1 MMADRSTEGMMGSRV
16 IAVDVG
22 GTFIDIVSIDRET
35 GEVAVE
41 KQPSTPDRLA
51 DEVLTALERLP
62 GRPADIGRVLHG
74 STVAVNTLLQRTGAT
89 VGLVTTRGFRDV
101 LELARGN
108 RPFIYDWVWLPPE
121 PLVPRALRREVTE
134 RLGPRGEEIAPLD
147 LDDLDREVDALV
159 GDGAQAIAVCF
170 LHAYANP
177 KHERAAAEEIERRH
191 PGLPVTVSSAIA
203 SEWHEYERTSTAV
216 INAYVQPLFD
226 ASLGSLRGR
235 LAEAGMEGAIGVMQ
249 SNGGV
254 ITIERAVDLPVRTL
268 ASGPAGGVIGV
279 ASLARTLG
287 HPDAIC
293 TDVGGTTYDVA
304 IIEGGRVQER
314 TETEIGG
321 LPVLAPTVD
330 VTSIGAG
337 GGSIAWIDEL
347 GALRVGPKSAGA
359 DPGPA
364 CFGFGGEDP
373 TVTDCHLVLGRLD
386 AERFLGSRMLLDVA
400 AAERAIAG
408 TVGAPLGFDLDRAA
422 DGVLRI
428 AETAMA
434 DAIHSMTVE
443 RGIDPR
449 TFVLYAYGGGGGL
462 FAAAT
467 ALELDIGTIVV
478 PRAPAN
484 FSAWGILTSE
494 YREDAS
500 TTRVLRLDDGAMRTA
515 LAELDSLRVEVTE
528 RLTDLR
534 FTPDRIRLE
543 RRADLRFEGQE
554 HTVTVEVDPAWG
566 PGDADALRAA
576 FVARHRQ
583 LYGHGDPE
591 ALVELVTVRCR
602 GLVPGED
609 PRWPA
614 WAVTTTADPRAERP
628 VYFREAGGAVPTR
641 IYDREALAV
650 DQEIVGPSIVEEWT
664 STTLVPPGW
673 VARVEPHGSLV
684 LTRSEAS

>member
-1 MMADRSTEGMMGSRV
+1 MMADRPTEDMMGSRV

-41 KQPSTPDRLA
+41 KQPSTPERLA
-51 DEVLTALERLP
+51 DEVLMALGRLP
-62 GRPADIGRVLHG
+62 GTPADIGRVLHG
-74 STVAVNTLLQRTGAT
+74 STVAVNTLLQRTGAK

-108 RPFIYDWVWLPPE
+108 RPFIYDWVWVPPE

-134 RLGPRGEEIAPLD
+134 RFGPRGEEIAPLD
-147 LDDLDREVDALV
+147 VEGLEREVAALV

-177 KHERAAAEEIERRH
+177 KHEREAAEEIERRH
-191 PGLPVTVSSAIA
+191 PGLPVTVSSEIA

-235 LAEAGMEGAIGVMQ
+235 LAEAGMKGAIGVMQ

-254 ITIERAVDLPVRTL
+254 ITVERAVDLPVRTL

-279 ASLARTLG
+279 ASLARALG

-314 TETEIGG
+314 TETEIEG

-373 TVTDCHLVLGRLD
+373 TVTDCHLVLRRLD

-528 RLTDLR
+528 RLADLR
-534 FTPDRIRLE
+534 FTSDRIHLE

-591 ALVELVTVRCR
+591 ATVELVTVRCR

-609 PRWPA
+609 PCWPA
-614 WAVTTTADPRAERP
+614 WAVTTAADPRAERP
-628 VYFREAGGAVPTR
+628 VYFREAGGTVPTL